1 MAVFQKKWDVGPS
14 FMTVLGLIFNV
25 VAMLMG
31 GLLRELNLRSPN
43 DFR

>member
-25 VAMLMG
+25 VGMFMG
-31 GLLRELNLRSPN
+31 GLLRRLSLPLSN